1 MFSAS
6 RPTPHSAAVAG
17 MAACSAADEEKGA
30 LVLGDETSQNG
41 LASGNKQKCD
51 NVAPP
56 RASPTASPRTSPT
69 ASPTASPMAS
79 PATRLRQAPGGNS
92 SLSLGEELPESRFSH
107 CEGQGQD
114 ASACMSL
121 EAKLRFP
128 CAPGGNA
135 TVVLGQDE
143 ESIVGSLTEKVTSN
157 SFANGASQNVGN
169 VLTER
174 PTVRLHQAPGGK
186 STLVLGDDAFTP
198 VPAASGRVAPGGE
211 STIALGFD
219 GEEAAPAIA
228 TTRTAPGG
236 QATVLLGAEA
246 SEARFDHCRR
256 LEGADVPGV
265 NLEPTPRFVCGPGG
279 QATVV
284 LGDGQEMV
292 SSTVTGKVTSTAR
305 PSVENYSLEEGCRAP
320 GGKSTLVLG
329 GDGPAELPVKSTA
342 RIAPGGKSSLVLGG
356 DALEDE
362 AAPVRTGRTAPG
374 GEATIQLTDEVPPC
388 TAAPDTGTRMAPGGE
403 SSILLGDGT
412 SADRFRH
419 RQDIDAGNASAP
431 DPTPRFS
438 CAPGGTAT
446 IVLGGDADP
455 TPVPVA
461 PTGAAVGGES
471 TVLLGS
477 EAAADRF
484 AHRQGDN
491 QVTAATTEPAPRFPC
506 APGGTATIVLG
517 ESDAQPTPAPVTRT
531 GPGGESSIVLG
542 SDDSADRFLQRQGD
556 EASCGA
562 VPDPTARF
570 PYAPGGPSTINFS
583 GSDQVDATVTRTSI
597 GGESTLVL
605 GGGDFDIADRFAH
618 RQGIGIDVEST
629 SLPEP
634 LPRFPCAPGGNA
646 TISIGGEPLDN
657 LPVIAKTAPG
667 GESTLVLGGDNFDT
681 KDRFSHGGD
690 IEAVN
695 ACPLE
700 PAGRSSSC
708 ALTSGESS
716 SFAFGG
722 EAPAANPPTS
732 TRTAPGGE
740 STVLLGSDAS
750 ADRFSH
756 CLADASAGDPVSVP
770 EPLSRF
776 CCAPGGTSTVSLR
789 GDIQINTTIS
799 DRTAPGGE
807 STVLLGSDA
816 SAERFSHLQAESAEP
831 ASVPEPATRF
841 SCAPGGDST
850 LSLGGGEAPSDLSTS
865 LTQRPVGGPTTLRL
879 GGEADP
885 PAPRRRAAMVPP
897 PDEENVA
904 KVANMQPEVS
914 AGPGELKVKPQV
926 VGFLSQANGDAA
938 VERPILLS

>member
-1 MFSAS
+1 M
-6 RPTPHSAAVAG
+6 
-17 MAACSAADEEKGA
+17 
-30 LVLGDETSQNG
+30 
-41 LASGNKQKCD
+41 
-51 NVAPP
+51 PP
-56 RASPTASPRTSPT
+56 
-69 ASPTASPMAS
+69 
-79 PATRLRQAPGGNS
+79 
-92 SLSLGEELPESRFSH
+92 
-107 CEGQGQD
+107 
-114 ASACMSL
+114 
-121 EAKLRFP
+121 EANLRFP
-128 CAPGGNA
+128 YAPGGNA
-135 TVVLGQDE
+135 TVVLGQGE

-174 PTVRLHQAPGGK
+174 PTVRMHQAPGGK
-186 STLVLGDDAFTP
+186 STLVLGDEAFTP
-198 VPAASGRVAPGGE
+198 VPAASGRVAPGGV

-228 TTRTAPGG
+228 ITRTAPGG
-236 QATVLLGAEA
+236 QATVVLGAEA

-284 LGDGQEMV
+284 LGDGQEMA

-305 PSVENYSLEEGCRAP
+305 PSVENYSQEEGCRAP

-329 GDGPAELPVKSTA
+329 DGGPAEPPVKSTA
-342 RIAPGGKSSLVLGG
+342 RVAPGGKSSIVLGG
-356 DALEDE
+356 DALQDE
-362 AAPVRTGRTAPG
+362 AAPVRTGRAAPG
-374 GEATIQLTDEVPPC
+374 GKATIELTDEVPPC
-388 TAAPDTGTRMAPGGE
+388 TGAPAPGNRTAPGGE
-403 SSILLGDGT
+403 SSIRLGDGT

-419 RQDIDAGNASAP
+419 RQDIDAGCARAP
-431 DPTPRFS
+431 DPTPRFP

-446 IVLGGDADP
+446 IVLGGDASP
-455 TPVPVA
+455 LPVPA
-461 PTGAAVGGES
+461 GTAVGGES

-491 QVTAATTEPAPRFPC
+491 QVTAATTEPAPRFSC

-517 ESDAQPTPAPVTRT
+517 ESDDQPIPAPATRT
-531 GPGGESSIVLG
+531 RPGGESSIVLG

-556 EASCGA
+556 EASCVA

-583 GSDQVDATVTRTSI
+583 GSDQVVATATRTSI

-634 LPRFPCAPGGNA
+634 LARFPCAPGGNA
-646 TISIGGEPLDN
+646 TIALGGEPLDN

-690 IEAVN
+690 IEAVGT
-695 ACPLE
+695 CPLE

-708 ALTSGESS
+708 ALPGGESS
-716 SFAFGG
+716 SFAFGS
-722 EAPAANPPTS
+722 EAPPANPPTS

-756 CLADASAGDPVSVP
+756 CLAEHAGTPVSVP

-789 GDIQINTTIS
+789 GDIQINPTVS

-816 SAERFSHLQAESAEP
+816 SAERFSHLQAVNAEP

-850 LSLGGGEAPSDLSTS
+850 LSLAGGEAPSDLSTS
-865 LTQRPVGGPTTLRL
+865 SAQRPVGGPTTLRL

-885 PAPRRRAAMVPP
+885 PAPRRRNGRLAPAV
-897 PDEENVA
+897 PDENTNVA
-904 KVANMQPEVS
+904 NVQPEV

-926 VGFLSQANGDAA
+926 VGSLSQANGDAA
-938 VERPILLS
+938 IGRPILLS